1 MVRKILGSVVVAA
14 LATAAYAQPTINI
27 VDLGLGG
34 GLAGGDV
41 QVVLGAGDAWT
52 AGGIAANSL
61 VAGVTMVCYDDP
73 NSGTAFTAP
82 ESTSVP
88 SPSRNISFVS
98 LPRDQNA
105 NARFRTAGAATVV
118 GAYNPA
124 GAVPICS
131 PTEFN
136 VAYAE
141 IPPTFTQPS
150 GYTQRLVVDYSAS
163 AYASE
168 TVYAATAPAS
178 PGDVMLVS
186 VETAMATRNFAS
198 PLTIQRWGIFATPEP
213 ASLALLALG
222 ALAAIRRR

>member
-14 LATAAYAQPTINI
+14 LATAAYAQPSINI

-41 QVVLGAGDAWT
+41 EVVVAADDAWT

-61 VAGVTMVCYDDP
+61 VAGVTMVCYNDP
-73 NSGTAFTAP
+73 NTGTAFTAP
-82 ESTSVP
+82 ETAGSA
-88 SPSRNISFVS
+88 SRNVSFVS
-98 LPRDQNA
+98 LPRDQNT
-105 NARFRTAGAATVV
+105 NARFRTAGAATIV
-118 GAYNPA
+118 GAYSPA
-124 GAVPICS
+124 GPAAICS
-131 PTEFN
+131 ATQFN

-141 IPPTFTQPS
+141 IPPTFLQGT
-150 GYTQRLVVDYSAS
+150 GYTQRLVVDYSGS
-163 AYASE
+163 AYAGE

-178 PGDVMLVS
+178 PGDVQLVS
-186 VETAMATRNFAS
+186 VETAIATQDFAS
-198 PLTIQRWGIFATPEP
+198 PLTIQRWGIYATPEP